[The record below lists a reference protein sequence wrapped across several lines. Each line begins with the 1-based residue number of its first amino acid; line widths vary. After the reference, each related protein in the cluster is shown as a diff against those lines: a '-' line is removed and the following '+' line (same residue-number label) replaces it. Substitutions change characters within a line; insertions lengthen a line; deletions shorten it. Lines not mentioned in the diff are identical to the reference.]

1 MLIALLTALTMI
13 AFAANSVLCRI
24 ALGLDLSD
32 PVSFTAIRLAAGA
45 AALFIL
51 TRLTTAGS
59 ERQVKGSWTSAAAL
73 FIYAAAFSLAYLY
86 LEAGTGA
93 LILFGSVQA
102 TMIGAGLRSG
112 EQLHPLQ
119 WFGLTGALAG
129 LFYLVLPGIAAPDP
143 AGAVLMAISGIAW
156 GVYSIRGKRAAQ
168 PVAATAGNFLRA
180 TPLAV
185 LPAVVMIPFAHAQAH
200 GIVLALVSGSVTS
213 GLGYALWYRA
223 LRGLST
229 TKAAIVQLSVPVL
242 AALGGV
248 LFLSEALSMRLLI
261 SGTLVLGGVAAAI
274 LKPVSVPAQEAS
286 DSVSASL
293 KPRGN
298 R

>member
-1 MLIALLTALTMI
+1 MAIALLTALTMI

-24 ALGLDLSD
+24 ALGRNLID
-32 PVSFTAIRLAAGA
+32 PFSFTAVRLAGGA
-45 AALFIL
+45 ATLLIL
-51 TRLTTAGS
+51 TRLTTNVS
-59 ERQVKGSWTSAAAL
+59 NRRLEGSWPSSMAL
-73 FIYAAAFSLAYLY
+73 FGYAAAFSLAYLY
-86 LEAGTGA
+86 LETGTGA

-112 EQLHPLQ
+112 EELHPLQ
-119 WFGLTGALAG
+119 WLGLTGALAG

-143 AGAVLMAISGIAW
+143 LGALLMAISGIAW

-180 TPLAV
+180 APLAV
-185 LPAVVMIPFAHAQAH
+185 LPAVVMLPYAHAQAH

-223 LRGLST
+223 LRGLAT

-248 LFLSEALSMRLLI
+248 LFLSEALSMRLVI
-261 SGTLVLGGVAAAI
+261 SGTLVLGGVATAVA
-274 LKPVSVPAQEAS
+274 KPVPVPPKEP
-286 DSVSASL
+286 DDPVSASFEAQG
-293 KPRGN
+293 KR
-298 R
+298 